1 MTALNPEV
9 VLCPESQDNQ
19 DLLVLTPKDQDWLDS
34 YGVDSAWQSDTA
46 LRQSLN
52 ELIELGSLRLYK
64 SVNQDRWLDVVSA
77 RISFLNF
84 VGIADDFIKEFQ
96 TNYPTITPLDTFI
109 STQRVMHSLGLN
121 AARVV
126 NASQAAIGLA
136 PESVR
141 EKMANL
147 TALGLDAARVVNA
160 SPAAIGLA
168 PESVREKMANLTA
181 LGLDAAQVVNAFPT
195 AIGYA
200 PESVREKMANLTA
213 LGLDAAQ
220 VVNAFPTA
228 IGYAPESVRGKMA
241 NLTALGLDAARVV
254 NALPAAIG
262 YAPESVRGK
271 MANLTALGLD
281 AARVVNATPADISLA
296 PESVREKM
304 LFLRSSARLLRWQNP
319 AEELVNAFPALLG
332 YSTKKLAILRHIAA
346 RHVDSTERTSSPFM
360 LRSKLITPLEKY
372 IIAISRLEDDQVLSL
387 SELSREARNIKL
399 DSLERKELAS
409 EIAPSMGRIGTMY
422 LDYQDRAA
430 R

>member
-1 MTALNPEV
+1 MTVINPEV
-9 VLCPESQDNQ
+9 DSSPEAKHDQ
-19 DLLVLTPKDQDWLDS
+19 DLLVLTPKDQYWLDS
-34 YGVDSAWQSDTA
+34 YGVDSAWQNDTT
-46 LRQSLN
+46 LWQSLN
-52 ELIELGSLRLYK
+52 ELIAVGSLRLDE
-64 SVNQDRWLDVVSA
+64 SINQDRWQEIVSA
-77 RISFLNF
+77 RISFFNF
-84 VGIADDFIKEFQ
+84 VGMADDFIEEFQ
-96 TNYPTITPLDTFI
+96 LNNPTIIPLDTFI
-109 STQRVMHSLGLN
+109 GTQRVMHS
-121 AARVV
+121 
-126 NASQAAIGLA
+126 
-136 PESVR
+136 
-141 EKMANL
+141 
-147 TALGLDAARVVNA
+147 LGLDAARVVNA
-160 SPAAIGLA
+160 SPAAIGL
-168 PESVREKMANLTA
+168 
-181 LGLDAAQVVNAFPT
+181 
-195 AIGYA
+195 A

>member
-147 TALGLDAARVVNA
+147 TALGLDAA
-160 SPAAIGLA
+160 
-168 PESVREKMANLTA
+168 
-181 LGLDAAQVVNAFPT
+181 QVVNAFPT
-195 AIGYA
+195 
-200 PESVREKMANLTA
+200 
-213 LGLDAAQ
+213 
-220 VVNAFPTA
+220 
-228 IGYAPESVRGKMA
+228 
-241 NLTALGLDAARVV
+241 
-254 NALPAAIG
+254 AIG

>member
-121 AARVV
+121 
-126 NASQAAIGLA
+126 
-136 PESVR
+136 
-141 EKMANL
+141 
-147 TALGLDAARVVNA
+147 AARVVNA

>member
-126 NASQAAIGLA
+126 NASQAAIGL
-136 PESVR
+136 
-141 EKMANL
+141 
-147 TALGLDAARVVNA
+147 
-160 SPAAIGLA
+160 
-168 PESVREKMANLTA
+168 
-181 LGLDAAQVVNAFPT
+181 
-195 AIGYA
+195 A

>member
-126 NASQAAIGLA
+126 NASQ
-136 PESVR
+136 
-141 EKMANL
+141 
-147 TALGLDAARVVNA
+147 
-160 SPAAIGLA
+160 AAIGLA